1 MFNSGAVYQM
11 ANKISNVNFDQ
22 IPHLIV
28 NHPET
33 DPYHFVIMTALF
45 KVLKDNK
52 YCIYSDS
59 KLSENTKIP
68 DRTIRRKLNDLEKWL
83 FIKREGKGYNRRF
96 YLGLAFDVEQ
106 IKFKSAVKAVCKDNN
121 LNNTA
126 VKAETPA
133 DKGKKPG
140 HNGRQSNK
148 ILKSITNLI
157 STDLTSTPK
166 HPPYTKE
173 ESNLVEKY
181 KQSLFDSN
189 IRLEGIELSKAKIL
203 YKRHN

>member
-1 MFNSGAVYQM
+1 MENSAYINEWV
-11 ANKISNVNFDQ
+11 
-22 IPHLIV
+22 
-28 NHPET
+28 
-33 DPYHFVIMTALF
+33 
-45 KVLKDNK
+45 KVLKDYK

-59 KLSENTKIP
+59 SLSENTKIP
-68 DRTIRRKLNDLEKWL
+68 DRTIRKKLNDLEKWL
-83 FIKREGKGYNRRF
+83 FIKREGKGYNRKF

-106 IKFKSAVKAVCKDNN
+106 IKFKSKSPSNPAPRAE
-121 LNNTA
+121 TPA
-126 VKAETPA
+126 PRAETPA

-140 HNGRQSNK
+140 TTCRQSNK

-157 STDLTSTPK
+157 SIDLTSNPK

-173 ESNLVEKY
+173 ESDLVEKY

-189 IRLEGIELSKAKIL
+189 IKLEGIELSKAKIL